1 MSGGTFGKV
10 YTPSVSAVTVA
21 SVVPR
26 VLLMSVTVAPG
37 MTPPCASLMFPVTV
51 PVVTCAAAG
60 IASAHTA
67 IATASTRRVVLN
79 IRAPPLAPTRDPPL
93 AYVPYGTGFTSAPRI
108 HPRVG

>member
-1 MSGGTFGKV
+1 M
-10 YTPSVSAVTVA
+10 VA

-60 IASAHTA
+60 IAGAQTA
-67 IATASTRRVVLN
+67 ITIVSTRRVVLN
-79 IRAPPLAPTRDPPL
+79 IRAPPLAPRRDPPL
-93 AYVPYGTGFTSAPRI
+93 ALSRMEPVSQVRHEYTRESAEVKPILR
-108 HPRVG
+108 RFAW